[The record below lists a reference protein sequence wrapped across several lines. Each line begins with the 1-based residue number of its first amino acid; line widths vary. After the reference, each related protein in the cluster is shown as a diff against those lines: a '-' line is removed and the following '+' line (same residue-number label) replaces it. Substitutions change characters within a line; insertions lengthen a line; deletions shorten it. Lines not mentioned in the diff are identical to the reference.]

1 MTDTNYFFH
10 LYGLLHREKPFY
22 GSGLEE
28 SLARIPE
35 EHLHAP
41 VGHRTIA
48 QLLEHMLIWRKDLAN
63 RLLGEP
69 RESIDMS
76 KGEDWPAPR
85 QLTKAEYLQEFADS
99 TERIREGIRRF
110 DPAKIDE
117 LLHPDYDYTNV
128 DLLEGSAH
136 HDIYHLGQINLLN
149 SILVQGGPTA
159 A

>member
-1 MTDTNYFFH
+1 MTDSNYFHH
-10 LYGLLHREKPFY
+10 LYALLHREKPFY

-28 SLARIPE
+28 SLARIPDA
-35 EHLHAP
+35 HLHEP

-69 RESIDMS
+69 RENIDMS
-76 KGEDWPAPR
+76 TGGDWPTPR
-85 QLTKAEYLQEFADS
+85 EKTKAAYLQEFAAS

-136 HDIYHLGQINLLN
+136 HDIYHLGQINLL
-149 SILVQGGPTA
+149 A
-159 A
+159 ALLKTKGLTN